1 MGNYV
6 VGITGAS
13 GTIYARRLI
22 EKLLERGHEVHV
34 CMTRAAD
41 LVAEAEL
48 GWDRTA
54 LEANRQ
60 EALRTQFGSA
70 QQLFCSPIDA
80 VGANIASGSFRMD
93 GMVVLPCSMGT
104 LSQIAHGA
112 SQNLLERAAD
122 VCLKE
127 RRRLVIVPREAPYN
141 QIHLENMLTLNRCG
155 AVIMPASPGFY
166 HNPRTIEELVD
177 FFCARVLD
185 QLGVE
190 DNTIHRWQGM

>member
-1 MGNYV
+1 MAHYV

-13 GTIYARRLI
+13 GTIYAKRLV
-22 EKLLERGHEVHV
+22 EKLLERGNQVHV

-41 LVAEAEL
+41 LVSETEL
-48 GWDRTA
+48 GWDRAA
-54 LEANRQ
+54 LEQNRTQ
-60 EALRTQFGSA
+60 ALRAQFGGA
-70 QQLFCSPIDA
+70 ANLFCYDINA
-80 VGANIASGSFRMD
+80 IGANIASGSFRMD

-127 RRRLVIVPREAPYN
+127 RRRLVLVPREAPYN
-141 QIHLENMLTLNRCG
+141 QIHLENMLTLIRCG

-166 HNPRTIEELVD
+166 HNPGTVEELVD

-190 DNTIHRWQGM
+190 DNTVPRWQGM

>member
-1 MGNYV
+1 MARYV

-13 GTIYARRLI
+13 GTIYARRLM
-22 EKLLERGHEVHV
+22 EKLLERGHQVHV
-34 CMTRAAD
+34 CMTRAAT

-48 GWDRTA
+48 GWDRAA
-54 LEANRQ
+54 LETDPQGYLQGVLR
-60 EALRTQFGSA
+60 EGDALHCYDISA
-70 QQLFCSPIDA
+70 I
-80 VGANIASGSFRMD
+80 GADIASGSFPLD
-93 GMVVLPCSMGT
+93 GMVILPCSMGT

-112 SQNLLERAAD
+112 SQNLMERAAD

-141 QIHLENMLTLNRCG
+141 PIHLENMLSLIRCG

-166 HNPRTIEELVD
+166 HRPATIEELVD

-190 DNTIHRWQGM
+190 DNTIRRWSGM